1 MTMTI
6 AASNWGWPQYVY
18 LILAF
23 LSLFGHITNHGKQR
37 HPYNGYLGLCNFLI
51 AFCLLTAGGFFA

>member
-6 AASNWGWPQYVY
+6 AISNWGWPQYVY
-18 LILAF
+18 LILA
-23 LSLFGHITNHGKQR
+23 LLTVIGNISLHGKPR
-37 HPYNGYLGLCNFLI
+37 PDYNGYLGLCNFLI